1 MIMSFVYD
9 RVIHFQDTDAAG
21 VVFFANMLTI
31 CHEAY
36 EETLRQQG
44 INLKRFFQDPEFA
57 LPIVHAEVDFYQP
70 VFCGDGLRVM
80 MQPERLGLDKF
91 KVIYQLDRETTGTEM
106 ERVAQGSTVHLCI
119 NPKNRQRQALPGW
132 LQFLFE

>member
-1 MIMSFVYD
+1 MSFVYD

-36 EETLRQQG
+36 EEILRQQG
-44 INLKRFFQDPEFA
+44 IDLKQFFQDPECA
-57 LPIVHAEVDFYQP
+57 LPIVHAEVNFYQP
-70 VFCGDGLRVM
+70 VFCGDVLRVTV
-80 MQPERLGLDKF
+80 QPERLGTDKF
-91 KVIYQLDRETTGTEM
+91 KVVYHLDRGTTGTET

-119 NPKNRQRQALPGW
+119 NPQSRQRQTLPGR
-132 LQFLFE
+132 LQFLF